1 MKIKRIIRKLLFVLL
16 WLGIG
21 TGMIFLLVAGI
32 SQRNKE
38 RLRSYTIEV
47 KGGPQGSFLT
57 LEDVEDLL
65 QQHTAGVR
73 GELVA
78 GFNLRTVASKIQEH
92 PFIRSAQLYFDNQD
106 VLHVSVQEKIPMA
119 RLFTQSGTSFYLDEL
134 GASMPLGKT
143 KSLKLPVFTGLPDS
157 IGQTKKDSLLLSQ
170 LTMAAKIIVMD
181 SFWSSQIAQMDLT
194 PEGDWEMIP
203 SVGDHIVK
211 LGSLDNIQAK
221 LRRVWIFYEQV
232 VAKVGWSRYRLI
244 DVRFEGQ
251 VVAGRGAN
259 PRVDSLQL
267 RRSVQQL
274 LQQSRMIENDTVIR
288 YLPKPLQPLL
298 PDALDTVSDLKN
310 SLPLDSA
317 QLNNSKTKN

>member
-1 MKIKRIIRKLLFVLL
+1 
-16 WLGIG
+16 
-21 TGMIFLLVAGI
+21 MIFLLVAGI

-47 KGGPQGSFLT
+47 KGGPQGSFLN
-57 LEDVEDLL
+57 LEDVEELL

-78 GFNLRTVASKIQEH
+78 GFNLRSVASKIQEH

-203 SVGDHIVK
+203 TVGDHIVK
-211 LGSLDNIQAK
+211 LGSLNNIQAK